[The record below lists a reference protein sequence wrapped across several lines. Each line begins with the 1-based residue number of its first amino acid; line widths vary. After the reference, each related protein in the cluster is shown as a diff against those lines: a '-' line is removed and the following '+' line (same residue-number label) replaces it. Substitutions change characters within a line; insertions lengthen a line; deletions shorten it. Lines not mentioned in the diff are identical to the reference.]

1 MISSLHGVVLHATS
15 DQVVIDVGGV
25 GFAVAVPADV
35 AHTAVVGEKLLLHTS
50 LIVRE
55 DSLSLFG
62 FADRGELEI
71 FGLLISVTGVGPK
84 SALGVLSHLTA
95 DQIAEAVTAEDDA
108 PFRRVSGIGPKTA
121 AQLIHEYGDLD
132 TLLARAGEIK
142 QPKRRET
149 LINFADQIRL
159 SRELVTLTCDAP
171 APEAVDDFLI
181 RDPDPAVL
189 SEFLERMEFRSLLR
203 RVGDGKAPPKEGS
216 TFARQPLLAIP
227 LVFGLLL
234 AFGALVLRLTS
245 LAFGEPRGSAA
256 PAEASY
262 LPMFAHFALVLTA
275 GIYLPRPLV
284 VWFQHVANLLG

>member
-35 AHTAVVGEKLLLHTS
+35 AHTAVVGEKLRLHTS

-121 AQLIHEYGDLD
+121 KLIVLQLAGKVQAFAAPSKPAAAGGTDVVTQVAAALVGLGWSEKVAAEAATQTAAEATD
-132 TLLARAGEIK
+132 AERASV
-142 QPKRRET
+142 
-149 LINFADQIRL
+149 A
-159 SRELVTLTCDAP
+159 
-171 APEAVDDFLI
+171 
-181 RDPDPAVL
+181 
-189 SEFLERMEFRSLLR
+189 SLLR
-203 RVGDGKAPPKEGS
+203 R
-216 TFARQPLLAIP
+216 TLA
-227 LVFGLLL
+227 
-234 AFGALVLRLTS
+234 
-245 LAFGEPRGSAA
+245 
-256 PAEASY
+256 
-262 LPMFAHFALVLTA
+262 
-275 GIYLPRPLV
+275 
-284 VWFQHVANLLG
+284 LLGPAQGGQARV